1 MRSISNEKELLE
13 SLHKEGITIF
23 TYEGR
28 KVPCIYVTQK
38 RYEEIIGSAFGKK
51 FAIDTILNIINDSSK
66 PDVFVDIYMNFLNLG
81 LEQYFLVPAN
91 DNLEFFE
98 AMANSAIIAIAP
110 EPSSHFNGQNI
121 FMVQLPKIDAIE
133 NAISI
138 IKSKLTRQI

>member
-1 MRSISNEKELLE
+1 
-13 SLHKEGITIF
+13 
-23 TYEGR
+23 
-28 KVPCIYVTQK
+28 VPCIYVTQK
-38 RYEEIIGSAFGKK
+38 RYEEIIESSFGKK

-81 LEQYFLVPAN
+81 FEQYFLVPAN

-98 AMANSAIIAIAP
+98 AMASSAIIAIAP

>member
-1 MRSISNEKELLE
+1 MRRISSEKELLE

-28 KVPCIYVTQK
+28 KVPCIYVSQK
-38 RYEEIIGSAFGKK
+38 RYEEIIGNVFGKK
-51 FAIDTILNIINDSSK
+51 FVVDTILNIINDPAK

-91 DNLEFFE
+91 DHLEFFE
-98 AMANSAIIAIAP
+98 AMASSALIAIAP
-110 EPSSHFNGQNI
+110 EPSSNYDGHNI
-121 FMVQLPKIDAIE
+121 FMIQLPKIDAIE

-138 IKSKLTRQI
+138 IKSKLAR